1 MPVASLL
8 QFAVLAIGILNL
20 LLLLRLARRLR
31 RQARSHAVLI
41 ERLLRRRGQQ
51 RLPSGSAS
59 AARSR

>member
-8 QFAVLAIGILNL
+8 QFAMLAIGILNL
-20 LLLLRLARRLR
+20 ALLLRLSRRLR

-41 ERLLRRRGQQ
+41 ERLLGRRG
-51 RLPSGSAS
+51 RLRPPSASAS